1 MFAGNWNDILY
12 SIILS
17 APAILFAL
25 TIHELAHG
33 WVAWRLGDP
42 TAKMMGRLTLN
53 PLKHLDPIGT
63 IALFLFRFGWA
74 KPVPI
79 NPSYFRN
86 PARDMALSALAG
98 PAANLLTAAVTG
110 LLLRI
115 LGLAGVGGG
124 EFPVLLIRYFVL
136 FNLILCFFN
145 LIPIPPLDGSRLVY
159 YFLPPHLAEKYGQLE
174 RYGFI
179 ILIGIIF
186 LGRFTGVSIIGLYLF
201 PLVRVFS
208 YLFAGYPV
216 I

>member
-1 MFAGNWNDILY
+1 MFDFQ

-17 APAILFAL
+17 APAILFGL
-25 TIHELAHG
+25 TIHEFSHG
-33 WVAWRLGDP
+33 WVAWQLGDP

-79 NPSYFRN
+79 DPRNFRH
-86 PARDMALSALAG
+86 PTRDMAISSLAG
-98 PAANLLTAAVTG
+98 PGANLLTAAVAG
-110 LLLRI
+110 LILRVLLLFH
-115 LGLAGVGGG
+115 VGG
-124 EFPVLLIRYFVL
+124 FIVTLVSYFVL

-159 YFLPPHLAEKYGQLE
+159 HLLPPNLAAGYARLE

-186 LGRFTGVSIIGLYLF
+186 LGQLTRVNILWLYMD
-201 PLVRVFS
+201 PLLRVFS
-208 YLFAGYPV
+208 LLFVGRP
-216 I
+216 II

>member
-1 MFAGNWNDILY
+1 MIDGDIGSLIR
-12 SIILS
+12 SLILS

-42 TAKMMGRLTLN
+42 TAKMQGRLTLN

-79 NPSYFRN
+79 DPTYFRKPN
-86 PARDMALSALAG
+86 RDMALSALAG
-98 PAANLLTAAVTG
+98 PAANLLTAAVAG
-110 LLLRI
+110 LILRVLMLFGI
-115 LGLAGVGGG
+115 GANA
-124 EFPVLLIRYFVL
+124 FPFLLIQYFVL

-159 YFLPPHLAEKYGQLE
+159 YFLPADLAARYAQLE
-174 RYGFI
+174 RYGFM
-179 ILIGIIF
+179 ILIGVIF
-186 LGRFTGVSIIGLYLF
+186 LGRFTGVSLIGLYLL
-201 PLVRVFS
+201 PLVRLFS
-208 YLFAGYPV
+208 YLLAGYPV
-216 I
+216 V